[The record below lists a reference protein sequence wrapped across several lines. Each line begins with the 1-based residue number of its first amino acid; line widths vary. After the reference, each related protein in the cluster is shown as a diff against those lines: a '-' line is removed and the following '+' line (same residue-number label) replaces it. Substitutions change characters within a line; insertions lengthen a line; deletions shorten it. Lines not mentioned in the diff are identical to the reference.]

1 MDRDG
6 LLAQLQA
13 AKRKVAA
20 SDGLIAEQ
28 RQIVVSLRLAGSD
41 TSLAEET
48 LSALQVGQ
56 EAHLAEIERILDELD
71 RIPILE

>member
-20 SDGLIAEQ
+20 SDELIAEQ

-48 LSALQVGQ
+48 LSTLQVGQ